1 MTDMSEA
8 NDPPPLDYANLG
20 LRRRRRWWVWL
31 IVLIPIVLLVIS
43 FLLPSQQGMGRGA
56 PKVKCAANLRQIG
69 QAILLYANDNHGQY
83 PDSFGT
89 LLLNEDITSD
99 AFVCP
104 DSNDT
109 PATGATTQ
117 AIVANLTAGG
127 HLSYIYLGNGMNTAT
142 VAANAV
148 VAYEPLSNHANTG
161 MNVLF
166 GDGHVE
172 FIFANTPAAV
182 SMASQLG
189 AKKFPVTMPVQ

>member
-1 MTDMSEA
+1 MSEA
-8 NDPPPLDYANLG
+8 DEPPPLDYANPG

-56 PKVKCAANLRQIG
+56 PKVKCASNLRQIG
-69 QAILLYANDNHGQY
+69 QAILLYANDNQGQY

-127 HLSYIYLGNGMNTAT
+127 HLSYVYLGNGMNTAT
-142 VAANAV
+142 VGANAV

-166 GDGHVE
+166 GDGRVD
-172 FIFANTPAAV
+172 FISPAA
-182 SMASQLG
+182 AG
-189 AKKFPVTMPVQ
+189 ALISKVAAKAFPVTMPAQ